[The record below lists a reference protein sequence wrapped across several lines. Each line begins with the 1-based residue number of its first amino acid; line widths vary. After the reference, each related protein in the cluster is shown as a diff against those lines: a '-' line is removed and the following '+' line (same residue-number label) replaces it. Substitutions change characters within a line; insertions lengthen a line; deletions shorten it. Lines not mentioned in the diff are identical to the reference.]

1 MTPDRTTVTAADPE
15 SEEGT
20 ESETGTESE
29 GRTES
34 EAKPGCES
42 GSENESRSERNTHA
56 GTEAT
61 AGTETDAGTERT
73 ADSGRSATV
82 AELTLPVT
90 DFALGETAEA
100 LDGAAFEIERVVA
113 YAGDRL
119 VPFVWANGAERGA
132 LERAFANDSSVA
144 AFELLADVGDG
155 SDGRDGRSRTDRE
168 NGKRGKDSN
177 DGKNGNDGNDG
188 EDAEYLYRIEWTE
201 RIRAL
206 SHLLVEEGGTVLAA
220 ATANGRWNV
229 RVLVPER
236 PALARTFEACEAA
249 GLSMDVAK
257 VYTLDDGRQGRFG
270 LTDGQQET
278 LALAFERGYYG
289 VPRGVMAKE
298 LADELAIS
306 HQALSERVRRAHGN
320 LVENAIVLGY
330 GIGRERGSL

>member
-1 MTPDRTTVTAADPE
+1 MTAADPE

-20 ESETGTESE
+20 ESGDGIESE

-42 GSENESRSERNTHA
+42 GSENESRSERSTH
-56 GTEAT
+56 
-61 AGTETDAGTERT
+61 AGTERT

-177 DGKNGNDGNDG
+177 DGRNGNDGNDG

-330 GIGRERGSL
+330 GIGRERVSL